1 MNTTYFLNRAA
12 EKLFK
17 SVSAPL
23 ILTDYYIGLSTTAPT
38 LTGENVSEP
47 PASAGYARVKLEYL
61 SEPVNGMVS
70 NTSPVIFE
78 ESTADWGV
86 ISHYVI
92 FDSPTVGE
100 GSALIYG
107 ELPVKHD
114 VKATNTMTIKTGN
127 LKLRV
132 ENPA

>member
-1 MNTTYFLNRAA
+1 MNTTDFLNRAA

-17 SVSAPL
+17 SASAPL
-23 ILTDYYIGLSTTAPT
+23 ADYYIGLSTTAPT
-38 LTGENVSEP
+38 LTGENIHEP
-47 PASAGYARVKLEYL
+47 PTSAGYTRIKLEYL
-61 SEPVNGMVS
+61 SEPVNGMIQ
-70 NTSPVIFE
+70 NTSPIIFE
-78 ESTADWGV
+78 ESTADWGI
-86 ISHYVI
+86 ISHFVI

-100 GSALIYG
+100 GNPLIFG
-107 ELPVKHD
+107 ELPIKHD